1 MQIESGILRTQK
13 QITAALFVSQSLF
26 SAAIIAAF
34 TLMPIIAAELSG
46 SDSTAGFP
54 STLTLVGRAAAAYPI
69 GWVMD
74 RAGRRL
80 GLSLGYGFSMIGSI
94 VAIASIAAGSFIGF
108 CAGALLVGFGRS
120 SSEQSRYVAAEVYP
134 VARRAKVIGLIVF
147 AGTIGAVGG
156 PLLVDPSGQVAARFD
171 FPEAAGPFVIAA
183 FFYLLALLIAFL
195 FLRPDPLEIGRSIAG
210 TDADQV
216 NVGEVRPL
224 RQIFS
229 KPLVQLAVAS
239 MVIGQLVMVL
249 LMTITP
255 LHMNHNQHDTQAI
268 SFVIMAHTL
277 GMFGLSGVTGWLIDK
292 YGRLLMIAGGAI
304 MLIISGIITPFS
316 TAVPHLATALF
327 LLGLGWNFCF
337 VAGSS
342 LLSDA
347 LSANERGRAQGASE
361 VMVALAAGTGSF
373 STGGIFARGGITA
386 VSAFSLAFSLALVG
400 MLVWYNS
407 SRRLQQVKAG

>member
-1 MQIESGILRTQK
+1 MKTESTILKAQK
-13 QITAALFVSQSLF
+13 QISAALFVSQSLF

-46 SDSTAGFP
+46 NDSTAGYP
-54 STLTLVGRAAAAYPI
+54 STLTLIGRAAAAYPI
-69 GWVMD
+69 GWLMD
-74 RAGRRL
+74 RWGRRL
-80 GLSLGYGFSMIGSI
+80 GLSLGYGFSVIGSLIAVAAI
-94 VAIASIAAGSFIGF
+94 VAGSFWGF

-120 SSEQSRYVAAEVYP
+120 SSEQSRYIAAEVYP
-134 VARRAKVIGLIVF
+134 VEKRAKVIGLIVF

-156 PLLVDPSGQVAARFD
+156 PLLVSPSSQLAARFD
-171 FPEAAGPFVIAA
+171 LPTDSGPFLISVLL
-183 FFYLLALLIAFL
+183 YLLALLIAYL
-195 FLRPDPLEIGRSIAG
+195 FLRPDPLEIGRAVAEV
-210 TDADQV
+210 DLDQDQA
-216 NVGEVRPL
+216 NEERPL

-255 LHMNHNQHDTQAI
+255 LHMNHNDHGTQAI

-277 GMFGLSGVTGWLIDK
+277 GMFGLSGLTGWLIDK
-292 YGRLLMIAGGAI
+292 YGRIAMIVAGA
-304 MLIISGIITPFS
+304 LILILSSVMTPISTS
-316 TAVPHLATALF
+316 VAYLAAALF

-347 LSANERGRAQGASE
+347 LAANERGRGQGASE
-361 VMVALAAGTGSF
+361 VLVALAAGTGSF
-373 STGGIFARGGITA
+373 STGGMFAQGGITA
-386 VSAFSLAFSLALVG
+386 VSAVGLAFSLALVG
-400 MLVWYNS
+400 ILVWFNAAK
-407 SRRLQQVKAG
+407 RLQQVEV